1 MAKFCIDPG
10 HGGSDSGGVGGKRK
24 EKDDALRLAIQ
35 VGKRLEEQGHT
46 VLLTRPV
53 DEFVKI
59 AQRTAAANRA
69 KCDYFLSI
77 HRNTGPATAHGLEI
91 WVHSRA
97 TARTVQ
103 QAKDILDA
111 CVKVHGTNRGVKK
124 GAASPDYENYGV
136 NSQTD
141 MPSALLEMLFITSA
155 EDNKAFDRY
164 LDDYAL
170 AIAQGL
176 AKAVGEQWKPLPDGA
191 SVMQAGDT
199 VEIRPGAV
207 YGGLAGTR
215 GAKVPA
221 FATRRRYTVKQLA
234 THKGTPE
241 ALLDG
246 INSWVSLAFLR
257 RK

>member
-24 EKDDALRLAIQ
+24 EKSDVLRLAIQ
-35 VGKRLEEQGHT
+35 VGQQLEKQGHT
-46 VLLTRPV
+46 VLLTRSV

-59 AQRTAAANRA
+59 AQRTAEANRA

-91 WVHSRA
+91 WVHNRA

-136 NSQTD
+136 NSQTT
-141 MPSALLEMLFITSA
+141 MASALLEMLFITNT

-170 AIAQGL
+170 AIAKGL
-176 AKAVGEQWKPLPDGA
+176 VKAVGGQWKPISDDAPIR
-191 SVMQAGDT
+191 VGDT
-199 VEIRPGAV
+199 VSIRPGAV
-207 YGGLAGTR
+207 YGGLASTR
-215 GAKVPA
+215 GSKVPA
-221 FATRRRYTVKQLA
+221 YVTQRHYQIKQLA

-241 ALLDG
+241 ALLEG

-257 RK
+257 KV